1 MPSVRR
7 RTVFGLWNEGSSAVS
22 RFAGKETVELA
33 LEADALQKEIA
44 KRQLTEQRAI
54 NRKFV
59 GKAFAS
65 RESHLVTNY
74 LFITGL
80 TDNGDL
86 RAVWFYRG
94 TDGDIWVR
102 TVTTYPHLLGKP
114 ITRKKWNT
122 EALGIITDIRG
133 MLGIGGFAQE
143 QTVQPRKAKP
153 KCKKTRGRNVR
164 QSD

>member
-1 MPSVRR
+1 M
-7 RTVFGLWNEGSSAVS
+7 S

-33 LEADALQKEIA
+33 LEVDALQKEIA
-44 KRQLTEQRAI
+44 ERRLAEQRAT
-54 NRKFV
+54 NKRFV

-65 RESHLVTNY
+65 RGSHLLANY
-74 LFITGL
+74 QFITGL

-94 TDGDIWVR
+94 TDGTISVR
-102 TVTTYPHLLGKP
+102 IVNTYPHLLGKP

-133 MLGIGGFAQE
+133 MLGIGGFAHE
-143 QTVQPRKAKP
+143 QTIQPRKAKP
-153 KCKKTRGRNVR
+153 KSKKTRGRNVR